1 LLSSQDRVVDARSIE
16 EASRELERRRWQVSA
31 DVAFALVA
39 GALAAPGVLFE
50 PPVALALA
58 IGATIALALSLVA
71 AVRRYLLIERL
82 ALDRDAYAIAAVR
95 RYGRRLTSR
104 RMRERL
110 SRSLRSVVADSWR
123 CESYI
128 PPGRVAAFA
137 TELEELARELAEA
150 ACHVEPVSAASCLL
164 LVSDGMES
172 PLLNPT
178 VPGEDLRAALL
189 RIRSGIRRAV

>member
-1 LLSSQDRVVDARSIE
+1 MDARSIE
-16 EASRELERRRWQVSA
+16 EASRELERRRWQVFA

-50 PPVALALA
+50 RPVALALA
-58 IGATIALALSLVA
+58 IGAAIALALSLVA

-110 SRSLRSVVADSWR
+110 SRSLRSLVADSWR
-123 CESYI
+123 RESYS

-137 TELEELARELAEA
+137 TDLEELAHELEDA
-150 ACHVEPVSAASCLL
+150 ACKVEPVSAASCLL
-164 LVSDGMES
+164 LLSDGTES

-178 VPGEDLRAALL
+178 VPAEDLRAALL
-189 RIRSGIRRAV
+189 RIRSGIRRAA